1 MITAKELYAR
11 CLDIS
16 SCGGDNSA
24 RQLHETLAM
33 AAAEG
38 TRRLGRNF
46 GNLFAQVDCLCRA
59 HGVAPSDRA
68 AIQTMRRRSNRSEA
82 LSGNELMYNVKALCL
97 FISSVFGEDVPS
109 QLTAIIPHADKPQ
122 ERQTAI
128 NLRYVR
134 CAVDSWDET
143 IIKATTDDDNGG
155 RQIEIDYSADQWH
168 DLQYLRRLLSAGMQL
183 NLLDCH
189 AEGPKVRPGVVVVE
203 PDFLVDISAVAACFA
218 DYGNSPLA
226 YTIKRLAPKAN
237 SQPIL
242 MGNLASQVLDDMIH
256 NSHFNIGDTIV
267 RSFHA
272 QAMQFCTCEDFD
284 ARKFWHDAQEQAT
297 NIGEVVEKLFGE
309 EKGQYDRAK
318 ALLEASFVCE
328 RLGLQGRADMMT
340 TDFGLLIEQK
350 SGKRIPSRHGFPYS
364 ESHYVQLLLYYGVLR
379 YNFGVEPDKI
389 DMRLLYSKYHATEG
403 LLAVNFYRRL
413 FLEAMKVRNRI
424 VAGEYLM
431 AKRGFGAVASHLT
444 PDALVEN
451 GTPSRFF
458 EQYIRPQVEAIT
470 KPIQRL
476 SPLERAYLERMAT
489 FVYREQIAQRVG
501 SEEGVAGC
509 MADLWNMPLA
519 EKRATGNIYTE
530 LTIMSLR
537 QSTNYCG
544 LDLVELRVPWQGDDF
559 LPNFRR
565 GDIVYLYNYCDHP
578 DVRHSI
584 LHKGVMETI
593 ETERIVVRLSHGQQS
608 ASLFP
613 QGFYAVEHGTG
624 DASSSA
630 SLRSLHAFICSPQSW
645 RDLLLG
651 QRGPTADTTVGLS
664 RQYNASY
671 DDIILKAKQAL
682 DYFLLVGPPG
692 TGKTSM
698 ALRFLVEEELTP
710 QKELAGKSNET
721 PSILLMAYT
730 NRAVDE
736 ICSMLTDAG
745 IDYLRIGN
753 ESTCDPRFAN
763 HLVEAVLEHHPKLD
777 DIRNQIIKCP
787 VVVGTTS
794 TLLARPFVFRMKKF
808 TLTIVDEASQI
819 LEPGIV
825 GLLTGRFIL
834 VGDHKQ
840 LPAVVA
846 QSEDES
852 VVKEP
857 LLLDAGIEDCR
868 QSLFERLVRWESR
881 QGRTQFVGTLRR
893 QGRMHPDIARF
904 PTEMFYSKEHLMPV
918 PCRHQKETEI
928 GYGASSEDTLDDLLK
943 RRRMM
948 FLPVEATQDGAGDKS
963 NAAEARLVADL
974 LRRIHR
980 FYGKR
985 FDAAKTV
992 GVIVPYRN
1000 QISMIR
1006 RETTLLGIAELSDIS
1021 IDTVE
1026 RYQGSQRDVI
1036 IYSFTVTRPYQLSFL
1051 TSNTYME
1058 DGHPIDRKL
1067 NVALTR
1073 ARKQMILIG
1082 CEKVLRQ
1089 NPLFRELIEKYAVL
1103 RWTKGQ

>member
-1 MITAKELYAR
+1 MITARELYAR
-11 CLDIS
+11 CLDIAS
-16 SCGGDNSA
+16 GGGDNA

-46 GNLFAQVDCLCRA
+46 GNLFAQVDCLCRE

-68 AIQTMRRRSNRSEA
+68 AIQAMRRRSNRDEA
-82 LSGNELMYNVKALCL
+82 LSGDELMYNVKALCL
-97 FISSVFGEDVPS
+97 FISAVFGEDVPS
-109 QLTAIIPHADKPQ
+109 QLTTIIPHADKPQ
-122 ERQTAI
+122 ERHAAI

-134 CAVDSWDET
+134 CVVESWDET

-155 RQIEIDYSADQWH
+155 RQIEIDYSTDQWH
-168 DLQYLRRLLSAGMQL
+168 DLQYLRRLLTVGMQL

-189 AEGPKVRPGVVVVE
+189 AEGAKVRPGVVVVE
-203 PDFLVDISAVAACFA
+203 PDFLIDISAVAACFA

-226 YTIKRLAPKAN
+226 YTINRLAPKAN

-242 MGNLASQVLDDMIH
+242 LGNLASQVLDDMIH
-256 NSHFNIGDTIV
+256 NDQFHLDDTIV
-267 RSFHA
+267 RSFRA
-272 QAMQFCTCEDFD
+272 QAMQFCTCEDFNAD
-284 ARKFWHDAQEQAT
+284 KFRRDAQEQAT
-297 NIGEVVEKLFGE
+297 NIGEVVRTLFGGGS
-309 EKGQYDRAK
+309 GQYDRAK

-340 TDFGLLIEQK
+340 TDFGLLVEQK
-350 SGKRIPSRHGFPYS
+350 SGKRVPSRHGFPYS

-389 DMRLLYSKYHATEG
+389 DMRLLYSKYPATEG

-431 AKRGFGAVASHLT
+431 ARKGFGAVAVHLT
-444 PDALVEN
+444 PGALVEN

-470 KPIQRL
+470 QPLQRL
-476 SPLERAYLERMAT
+476 SPLERAYFERMAT

-501 SEEGVAGC
+501 AEEGVSGC

-519 EKRATGNIYTE
+519 EKRSTGNIYTG

-537 QSTNYCG
+537 QSTSHCG
-544 LDLVELRVPWQGDDF
+544 LDLVELRVPWQSDDF

-565 GDIVYLYNYCDHP
+565 GDIVYLYNYSGHP

-613 QGFYAVEHGTG
+613 QGTYAVEHGAG

-630 SLRSLHAFICSPQSW
+630 SLRSLHAFICSPRSR

-651 QRGPTADTTVGLS
+651 QREPTADTTVGLS
-664 RQYNASY
+664 RQYNPSY
-671 DDIILKAKQAL
+671 DDIILKAKQAR

-698 ALRFLVEEELTP
+698 ALRFLVEEELASAKDSEEES
-710 QKELAGKSNET
+710 KEEPA
-721 PSILLMAYT
+721 ILLMAYT

-736 ICSMLTDAG
+736 ICAMLADTG
-745 IDYLRIGN
+745 LDYLRIGN
-753 ESTCDPRFAN
+753 ESTCDPRFAD
-763 HLVEAVLEHHPKLD
+763 HLVEAVLERHPRLS
-777 DIRNQIIKCP
+777 DIRNQIIRCP
-787 VVVGTTS
+787 IVVGTTS
-794 TLLARPFVFRMKKF
+794 TLLARPFVFGMKKF

-846 QSEDES
+846 QGDDES
-852 VVKEP
+852 AVADP
-857 LLLDAGIEDCR
+857 LLQRAGIDDCR

-904 PTEMFYSKEHLMPV
+904 PVEMFYSKERLVPV
-918 PCRHQKETEI
+918 PCRHQEETEI
-928 GYGASSEDTLDDLLK
+928 GYAAPSVDRLDDLLR

-948 FLPVEATQDGAGDKS
+948 FLPVEAPQDGEGKKS

-980 FYGKR
+980 FYGER

-1006 RETTLLGIAELSDIS
+1006 RETALFGIAELSGIS

-1036 IYSFTVTRPYQLSFL
+1036 IYSFTVTRPYQLAFL
-1051 TSNTYME
+1051 TSNTFME
-1058 DGHPIDRKL
+1058 EGHPIDRKL

-1082 CEKVLRQ
+1082 CEKVLKQ
-1089 NPLFRELIEKYAVL
+1089 NPLFRELIEKYAVEG
-1103 RWTKGQ
+1103 WINGQ